1 MRFEEPCRPQ
11 TSLQAATVQFTAT
24 AKDASGLRGKKH
36 EGATMAKKL
45 FVGGLSF
52 NTTEESLRQAFSSF
66 GTLVETKIITDRDSG
81 RSRGF
86 GFVSFD
92 NDDDAEQALQKVNG
106 TELDGRTIRV
116 DQATD
121 RERGGRGGQSRR
133 GRGRCMQWAQ

>member
-1 MRFEEPCRPQ
+1 
-11 TSLQAATVQFTAT
+11 
-24 AKDASGLRGKKH
+24 
-36 EGATMAKKL
+36 MAKKL

-133 GRGRCMQWAQ
+133 G